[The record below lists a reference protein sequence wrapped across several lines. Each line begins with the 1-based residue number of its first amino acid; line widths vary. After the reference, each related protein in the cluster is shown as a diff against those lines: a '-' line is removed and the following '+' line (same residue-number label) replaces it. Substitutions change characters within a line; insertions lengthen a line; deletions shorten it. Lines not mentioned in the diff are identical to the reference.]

1 MKKRTVAENLFY
13 NMLYQVIVTILP
25 VITTPY
31 TARVLGLHANGIHS
45 FTESIVTYF
54 IIFGSLGTSLY
65 GIRKVAYVRE
75 NEEQL
80 AQTTIEIILLKLI
93 LMAGTLLV
101 YVPVL
106 CIGSEYAYIYRIQ
119 IINIVANGIDISWFY
134 QGVEDFKKVTIRNL
148 VVKAVFVVALF
159 TMIRSPED
167 LSKYV
172 FLIVASSLLGNILM
186 LYYLPQYV
194 RLKIHGR
201 LHPLSHVKGSILL
214 FIPQVMNYVY
224 ALLDRSMLGWM
235 THTDN
240 VGIYDQAQRLIRMI
254 TAILQSLGY
263 VMMARVANLTMANDE
278 EGIRQY
284 IQKSINFTMFLAWP
298 AMFGVIG
305 VADDFIPLFLGEEYL
320 DVVPILKILS
330 VLILTM
336 SLNSILGV
344 QMLIPMGKEKVY
356 AAATST
362 GAVVNVIVNIVTIP
376 LFGTVGACI
385 SSLAAET
392 AVFLISYFNLR
403 KMIDPIRVI
412 KTNFPVI
419 VSSLVMYGAV
429 RLISMAQINIIVK
442 LGLEVIVGGG
452 LYMLLMLI
460 TRNEILLIIMD
471 KVGNYLKRLT
481 GRKM

>member
-1 MKKRTVAENLFY
+1 M
-13 NMLYQVIVTILP
+13 
-25 VITTPY
+25 
-31 TARVLGLHANGIHS
+31 
-45 FTESIVTYF
+45 
-54 IIFGSLGTSLY
+54 
-65 GIRKVAYVRE
+65 
-75 NEEQL
+75 
-80 AQTTIEIILLKLI
+80 
-93 LMAGTLLV
+93 
-101 YVPVL
+101 
-106 CIGSEYAYIYRIQ
+106 
-119 IINIVANGIDISWFY
+119 
-134 QGVEDFKKVTIRNL
+134 
-148 VVKAVFVVALF
+148 
-159 TMIRSPED
+159 
-167 LSKYV
+167 
-172 FLIVASSLLGNILM
+172 
-186 LYYLPQYV
+186 
-194 RLKIHGR
+194 
-201 LHPLSHVKGSILL
+201 
-214 FIPQVMNYVY
+214 
-224 ALLDRSMLGWM
+224 
-235 THTDN
+235 
-240 VGIYDQAQRLIRMI
+240 
-254 TAILQSLGY
+254 
-263 VMMARVANLTMANDE
+263 
-278 EGIRQY
+278 
-284 IQKSINFTMFLAWP
+284 
-298 AMFGVIG
+298 IG

-362 GAVVNVIVNIVTIP
+362 GALVNVIVNIVTIP

-429 RLISMAQINIIVK
+429 RLISMAQINIVVK

-452 LYMLLMLI
+452 IYMLLMLM